1 MYTIGSIG
9 NASKFKKSLISKKRI
24 GITKNLK
31 QDEDTANESHYI
43 WDPYIQDEDTGNK
56 FY

>member
-1 MYTIGSIG
+1 MVCGNTYVCMYTIGSIG

-43 WDPYIQDEDTGNK
+43 
-56 FY
+56 